1 MHALQAT
8 AQATQSTGWSPF
20 ILMGLIGAMVVVLGL
35 SRLLRNLI
43 GVVSALLVSAGR
55 AMSGLMT
62 MLTMFTM
69 MIAVF
74 MAVSA
79 V

>member
-1 MHALQAT
+1 MHALQAA
-8 AQATQSTGWSPF
+8 AQATQSTNWSPF

-35 SRLLRNLI
+35 SRLLRGLI
-43 GVVSALLVSAGR
+43 GVVSSLLVSAGR
-55 AMSGLMT
+55 AMSGLAT
-62 MLTMFTM
+62 VLTMVTV
-69 MIAVF
+69 MIAVV